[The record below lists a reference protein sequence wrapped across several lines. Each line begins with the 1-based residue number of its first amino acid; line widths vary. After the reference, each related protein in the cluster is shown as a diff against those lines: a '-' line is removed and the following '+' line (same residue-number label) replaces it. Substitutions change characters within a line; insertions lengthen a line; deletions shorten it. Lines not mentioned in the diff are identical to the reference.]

1 MNDLEKKR
9 DYDKEPIV
17 IKDYNSLFLCLY
29 MVSFLPLCIFVYI
42 YNPFNVEKTDSFAR
56 NLLIIIPLMI
66 FPYLSSYFRAK
77 GKRKIVLEN
86 RSIKFLHEN
95 TLIEEIEVSKISEIK
110 KTYSDIYHKSQ
121 YPNIIGKIGWFIS
134 IPLMFYFLGYFAL
147 IIFPGLY
154 VYMIFLKY
162 VFHKIK
168 DKSYKSR
175 LFDSVIIYDGE
186 KFINILPVTEKDYEE
201 VRNYFFVQGLG
212 EVRNKKIY
220 FEIGHLND
228 SIEVNKG

>member
-1 MNDLEKKR
+1 MEKNIKR
-9 DYDKEPIV
+9 DYDKEPI
-17 IKDYNSLFLCLY
+17 IIEDYNSLFLFLL

-66 FPYLSSYFRAK
+66 FPYMSSYFRAK

-95 TLIEEIEVSKISEIK
+95 ILIEEIEVSKISEIK

-121 YPNIIGKIGWFIS
+121 YPNIIGKIGWFLA
-134 IPLMFYFLGYFAL
+134 IPLLAYFFGYLVLLMFLG
-147 IIFPGLY
+147 LY
-154 VYMIFLKY
+154 LYIVFIKY
-162 VFHKIK
+162 LFHKIK
-168 DKSYKSR
+168 DKSYKFR
-175 LFDSVIIYDGE
+175 LFDSVIIYDNE
-186 KFINILPVTEKDYEE
+186 KFINILPITNKDYED
-201 VRNYFFVQGLG
+201 VKNYFLTQGLG
-212 EVRNKKIY
+212 NIQNKKIY

-228 SIEVNKG
+228 SIEIKRV

>member
-1 MNDLEKKR
+1 MAEIEKKR

-29 MVSFLPLCIFVYI
+29 MVSFMPLLIIIVI
-42 YNPFNVEKTDSFAR
+42 YNPYNVEKDNLFR
-56 NLLIIIPLMI
+56 NLLIIVPLI
-66 FPYLSSYFRAK
+66 IYPYVSAYFRAK

-86 RSIKFLHEN
+86 KCIRFLHEN
-95 TLIEEIEVSKISEIK
+95 ILIEKINISDISEIK
-110 KTYSDIYHKSQ
+110 KTYSDIYHKTQ
-121 YPNIIGKIGWFIS
+121 YPNMIGRIGWFIS

-175 LFDSVIIYDGE
+175 LYDSIIIYQGE
-186 KFINILPVTEKDYEE
+186 NFINILPVTEKDHEE

-212 EVRNKKIY
+212 DVRNKKIY

>member
-1 MNDLEKKR
+1 MEKNIKR
-9 DYDKEPIV
+9 DYDKEPI
-17 IKDYNSLFLCLY
+17 IIEDYNSLFLFLF

-66 FPYLSSYFRAK
+66 FPYMSSYFRAK

-95 TLIEEIEVSKISEIK
+95 ILIEEIEVSKISEIK

-121 YPNIIGKIGWFIS
+121 YPNIFGKIGWFLA
-134 IPLMFYFLGYFAL
+134 IPLLAYFFGYL
-147 IIFPGLY
+147 VLLIFPGLY
-154 VYMIFLKY
+154 LYIVFLKY
-162 VFHKIK
+162 LFHKIK
-168 DKSYKSR
+168 DKSYKFR

-186 KFINILPVTEKDYEE
+186 KFINIFTITNKDYED
-201 VRNYFFVQGLG
+201 VRNYFLTQGLG
-212 EVRNKKIY
+212 DIQNKKIY

-228 SIEVNKG
+228 SIEINKG